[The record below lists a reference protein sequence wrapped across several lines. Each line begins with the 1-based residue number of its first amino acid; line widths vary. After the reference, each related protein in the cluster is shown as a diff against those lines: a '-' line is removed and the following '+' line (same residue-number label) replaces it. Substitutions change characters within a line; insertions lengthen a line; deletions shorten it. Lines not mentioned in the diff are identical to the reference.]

1 MMISAIYQFR
11 SRHITVQ
18 YQLIVILVT
27 TFSIL
32 FYPQTVGASTQ
43 GVTGATSTGTSDI
56 RVVVDELA
64 LIKGLTD
71 ISFGTW
77 SGTGDLTGTDDIC
90 VATTGALF
98 TTHNF
103 QLRATGN
110 GDAADPSAFTLSN
123 GVNDIYYRV
132 FLTDQDDT
140 NELLPG
146 QIRGGNQFFAGF
158 TYFLSVINAGCL
170 FPNSTITV
178 IIEESQ
184 LTTGSGTH
192 SGVLTLELI
201 PE

>member
-1 MMISAIYQFR
+1 MACAILLSSHPAY
-11 SRHITVQ
+11 
-18 YQLIVILVT
+18 
-27 TFSIL
+27 
-32 FYPQTVGASTQ
+32 AATQ
-43 GVTGATSTGTSDI
+43 GSTGAISTATSDI
-56 RVVVDELA
+56 TVVVDELA

-71 ISFGTW
+71 INFGTW

-90 VATTGALF
+90 VATSGALF

-103 QLRATGN
+103 QLRASGN

-123 GVNDIYYRV
+123 GVDDIYYRV

-146 QIRGGNQFFAGF
+146 QIRGGNQFFAGIP
-158 TYFLSVINAGCL
+158 YFLSVINQGCL

-178 IIEESQ
+178 LIEETQ

-192 SGVLTLELI
+192 NGVLTLELI

>member
-1 MMISAIYQFR
+1 MLVM
-11 SRHITVQ
+11 TC
-18 YQLIVILVT
+18 VIH
-27 TFSIL
+27 FGSSEA
-32 FYPQTVGASTQ
+32 YAATQ
-43 GVTGATSTGTSDI
+43 GSTGAASTGTSDI
-56 RVVVDELA
+56 RVVVDEQA

-71 ISFGTW
+71 INFGTW
-77 SGTGDLTGTDDIC
+77 SGAGDLTGTDDIC

-103 QLRATGN
+103 QLRASGN
-110 GDAADPSAFTLSN
+110 GDAADPGAFTLFN
-123 GVNDIYYRV
+123 GVKDIYYRV

-146 QIRGGNQFFAGF
+146 QIRAGNQFFAGF
-158 TYFLSVINAGCL
+158 PYLLSVINAGCL

-178 IIEESQ
+178 LIEEAQ
-184 LTTGSGTH
+184 LTAGSGTH